1 MAAPYVRCM
10 KRGQRS
16 PGSKACPKLNTL
28 PLPVNSIEFR
38 PAAPMASAAAA
49 SPVRCCA
56 WLGADSTTAN
66 PATRVQY
73 IRIYRF
79 LPGSEIR
86 LPTDCSCN
94 RQPCS
99 ACAKR
104 SRATAAASE
113 KHAEPIAPAWNFPAS
128 GLEAVSR
135 EAISQVGPKLYLPKT
150 VRVKSLSLVADL
162 RARLWKQ
169 HLAQPPARRPPAN
182 AARDAIW
189 QKSNRACAAVWSGPR
204 ILRCGTTTKYRH
216 RGRRRRE
223 RRSAS
228 RHCRPPAAR
237 HAPCRES
244 RTTR

>member
-1 MAAPYVRCM
+1 M

-16 PGSKACPKLNTL
+16 PGSKACPKLKTL
-28 PLPVNSIEFR
+28 PPPVNSIEFR

-66 PATRVQY
+66 PATRVEY

-86 LPTDCSCN
+86 LLTDCSCN
-94 RQPCS
+94 PQPARRVPSEARLPPRQ
-99 ACAKR
+99 AK
-104 SRATAAASE
+104 
-113 KHAEPIAPAWNFPAS
+113 PI
-128 GLEAVSR
+128 GG
-135 EAISQVGPKLYLPKT
+135 EAISQVGSEQRRRKI
-150 VRVKSLSLVADL
+150 VRERIVLHLIVS

-169 HLAQPPARRPPAN
+169 HLAQPRARRQPAN

-204 ILRCGTTTKYRH
+204 ILQCDTTTKYRH